1 MITPRRTRF
10 FVARTAYVAILLILM
25 STAWLVLAGAQR
37 VRDLGDLARFGMILF
52 QILAPLQLVVASF
65 SSALLAASAV
75 AQEKDRRTLILLLM
89 THLTNSELVLGRLMA
104 SLLNVLVLL
113 TAALPLFALTML
125 LGGISPGQI
134 LSAFAVTLAS
144 VLVCGSLGSMIAL
157 WREKT
162 FQSLALT
169 VLAMV
174 FWLAAGQI
182 VASGSL
188 GGSWAGIA
196 TETWAIGLSP
206 WQAILESTR
215 PYAQPE
221 AALGWVG
228 TPIHLFLLVAAAWTL
243 VLNGIAVAMVRVWN
257 PSREEQPVNR
267 EDETWHR
274 QSIWGAEYDAMR
286 QKAVQAGDA
295 TEHVGTEMG
304 ATASLGGATA
314 SLPLPPHTNPLP
326 EGEGT
331 HAVTRHVWDNP
342 IIWREICTWAY
353 GRKILIIRVGYL
365 LLFGLAVASLL
376 WMMHSRE
383 GLSEGAGAAVL
394 VPLFLLSLI
403 LVNAQAVTSLTS
415 EKDAKALDLLLVS
428 DLSPKE
434 FVYGKLGGVLYNTKE
449 MVVLP
454 MGLCLYLWLAG
465 VLGLEGLVYLLIGL
479 VVLNLFVAMLGVHA
493 GMTYGNSR
501 NAIATSLGTVFFL
514 FLGVSTCLWM
524 MVAFSGS
531 FEAQLPFLGLLVF
544 GGAGLY
550 LALGVRNP
558 SAAIGIASFL
568 CPLATFYAI
577 TSLLVNQIHL
587 AFIAIAA
594 AYGFTT
600 IALLVPAV
608 DEFDVAT
615 GRTTI
620 WEQ

>member
-1 MITPRRTRF
+1 MFVGPIFTREATITPRRTRF

-25 STAWLVLAGAQR
+25 CTAWLVLAGAQR

-65 SSALLAASAV
+65 SSALLGASAV
-75 AQEKDRRTLILLLM
+75 AQEKDRRTLILLLL
-89 THLTNSELVLGRLMA
+89 THLTNSELVLGRLLA

-113 TAALPLFALTML
+113 TAALPLFALTTL
-125 LGGISPGQI
+125 LGGVAPGQI
-134 LSAFAVTLAS
+134 LRASAVTLAS
-144 VLVCGSLGSMIAL
+144 VLVCGSLGSTIAF

-169 VLAMV
+169 VLAMML
-174 FWLAAGQI
+174 WLAAGQI

-188 GGSWAGIA
+188 GASWGGIA

-215 PYAQPE
+215 PYAQADP
-221 AALGWVG
+221 ALGWIV
-228 TPIHLFLLVAAAWTL
+228 TPINLYLLISLGLALA
-243 VLNGIAVAMVRVWN
+243 LNGIAVFMVRVWN
-257 PSREEQPVNR
+257 PSREEQPVSR

-274 QSIWGAEYDAMR
+274 QSIWGADYDVVR
-286 QKAVQAGDA
+286 QKMDA
-295 TEHVGTEMG
+295 AAEGTGTE
-304 ATASLGGATA
+304 A
-314 SLPLPPHTNPLP
+314 LPISPHPHPLP
-326 EGEGT
+326 EGVWARGS
-331 HAVTRHVWDNP
+331 ARHVWDNP

-353 GRKILIIRVGYL
+353 GRKILIIRMGYL
-365 LLFGLAVASLL
+365 LLFALAVASLV
-376 WMMHSRE
+376 WMMRSHE
-383 GLSEGAGAAVL
+383 GLTASTGAAVL

-415 EKDAKALDLLLVS
+415 EKDVKALDLLLVS

-434 FVYGKLGGVLYNTKE
+434 FVYGKLGGVFYNTKE
-449 MVVLP
+449 MVLLP
-454 MGLCLYLWLAG
+454 MGLCIYLWWAG

-479 VVLNLFVAMLGVHA
+479 AVLNVFAAMLGVHA
-493 GMTYGNSR
+493 GMTYSNSR
-501 NAIATSLGTVFFL
+501 NAIAASLGTVFFL
-514 FLGVSTCLWM
+514 FVGVSTCLWM

-577 TSLLVNQIHL
+577 TSLLVSQVHL
-587 AFIAIAA
+587 AFIAIAV
-594 AYGFTT
+594 AYAFTT